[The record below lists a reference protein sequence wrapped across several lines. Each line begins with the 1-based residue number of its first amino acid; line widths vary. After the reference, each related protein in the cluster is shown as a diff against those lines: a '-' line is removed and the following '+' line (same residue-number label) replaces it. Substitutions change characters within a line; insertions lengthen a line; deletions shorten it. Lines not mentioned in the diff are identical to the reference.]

1 MLLNVSERLW
11 IFTAKENYSEVYFSI
26 VLLAMLLLKS
36 YFEANFPV
44 EV

>member
-11 IFTAKENYSEVYFSI
+11 IFIVKENYSNVFLNS
-26 VLLAMLLLKS
+26 AMFPLKL
-36 YFEANFPV
+36 YFEANFSV